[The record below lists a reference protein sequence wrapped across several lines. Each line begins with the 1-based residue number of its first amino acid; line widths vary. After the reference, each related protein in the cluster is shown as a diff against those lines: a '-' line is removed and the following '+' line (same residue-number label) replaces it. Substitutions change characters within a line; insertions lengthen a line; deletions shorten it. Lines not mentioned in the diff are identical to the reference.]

1 MMRKFLI
8 AAVLFACGM
17 FVGCAPT
24 SVETGEQHAQRL
36 NLTADLQFR
45 TAVEDWDMFW
55 LSDRN
60 CRLSMWN
67 TRVGY

>member
-8 AAVLFACGM
+8 AAVLFACSM
-17 FVGCAPT
+17 VIGCT
-24 SVETGEQHAQRL
+24 SVETPEQHVRRL
-36 NLTADLQFR
+36 DLTTGLQMR
-45 TAVEDWDMFW
+45 AAVEDWDMFW

>member
-8 AAVLFACGM
+8 AAVLFACSM
-17 FVGCAPT
+17 VVGCT
-24 SVETGEQHAQRL
+24 SVQTAQQHFDRL
-36 NLTADLQFR
+36 GLTADLQFR